1 MSNVNT
7 VELNEMVEKQ
17 LVEVI
22 SEVAELGETK
32 EQKSKNDKY
41 HIDKLNEV
49 RKNDFFY
56 DLYKQYGLS
65 FETVPE
71 NLREEYKHWYQ
82 LVRGTKLDPYHTKQ
96 KEVLIKKAK
105 QQEKQA
111 KRALEKAELKKHL
124 HGLTH
129 KELDSLDI

>member
-17 LVEVI
+17 LVGVI
-22 SEVAELGETK
+22 GEVAELSETK
-32 EQKSKNDKY
+32 EQKSKNEKY

-71 NLREEYKHWYQ
+71 NLREEYQHWYQ

-111 KRALEKAELKKHL
+111 KRALEKAELKKQL
-124 HGLTH
+124 QGLTH
-129 KELDSLDI
+129 KELDSLEI

>member
-7 VELNEMVEKQ
+7 VELNETVEKM

-22 SEVAELGETK
+22 SEVVELSETK
-32 EQKSKNDKY
+32 EQKSKNEKY

-56 DLYKQYGLS
+56 DLYKQYGLA
-65 FETVPE
+65 FENVPE
-71 NLREEYKHWYQ
+71 NLREEYTHWYQ

-96 KEVLIKKAK
+96 KEVVIKKSK
-105 QQEKQA
+105 RQENQSE
-111 KRALEKAELKKHL
+111 RALAKADLKKKL
-124 HGLTH
+124 QGLTQ
-129 KELDSLDI
+129 KELDSLEI

>member
-17 LVEVI
+17 LVDVI

-32 EQKSKNDKY
+32 EQKSKNEKY

-56 DLYKQYGLS
+56 DLYKQYVS
-65 FETVPE
+65 
-71 NLREEYKHWYQ
+71 
-82 LVRGTKLDPYHTKQ
+82 
-96 KEVLIKKAK
+96 
-105 QQEKQA
+105 
-111 KRALEKAELKKHL
+111 
-124 HGLTH
+124 
-129 KELDSLDI
+129 

>member
-71 NLREEYKHWYQ
+71 NLREEYQHWYQ

-124 HGLTH
+124 QGLTH
-129 KELDSLDI
+129 KEIDSLDI

>member
-71 NLREEYKHWYQ
+71 NLREEYQHWYQ

-124 HGLTH
+124 QGLTH